1 MPDGTLMTGK
11 KHNKNS
17 KPVSRLVMGKMNQE
31 KVKLN
36 KKDKKEVKRN
46 NLKKEVKKKP
56 NAPRKGGASGSQATR
71 PKKPNRRY

>member
-1 MPDGTLMTGK
+1 
-11 KHNKNS
+11 
-17 KPVSRLVMGKMNQE
+17 MNQE

-56 NAPRKGGASGSQATR
+56 NAPRKGGASRSQATR
-71 PKKPNRRY
+71 PKKPKRRY